1 MKKKK
6 LLIFGAGNHS
16 NVVANL
22 IIDKFDIIGYVTS
35 KKISKGLSNNKKIY
49 SLNKNNILKITANKS
64 FFSIIAI
71 GDNKIRKKIFNH
83 IKKLDLKIKWLS
95 IISPYAI
102 ISKDVTIGEGSLVM
116 PGCIVNNGTRIKD
129 HCIINTGS
137 IIEHDNYFDNF
148 SSCGPG
154 VVTGGNVRVGE
165 GSYVGIGSVVKE
177 KIVINNNVFI
187 GGNSFINKNCKK
199 NSLYYG
205 NPIKLIS

>member
-1 MKKKK
+1 MRKKK
-6 LLIFGAGNHS
+6 LLIFGAGNQS
-16 NVVANL
+16 NVVTKL
-22 IIDKFDIIGYVTS
+22 IEEKFDILGYVTS
-35 KKISKGLSNNKKIY
+35 KKMTKNTPTNKKIY
-49 SLNKNNILKITANKS
+49 SLTKNNLLKITNNKS

-71 GDNKIRKKIFNH
+71 GDNKIRKKIFENVE
-83 IKKLDLKIKWLS
+83 KFNLKIKWLS
-95 IISPYAI
+95 IISSNSI
-102 ISKDVTIGEGSLVM
+102 ISKDVIIGDGSLVM
-116 PGCIVNNGTRIKD
+116 PGCIINNGTRIKD

-154 VVTGGNVRVGE
+154 VVTGGNVTLGKL
-165 GSYVGIGSVVKE
+165 SHIGIGSAVKE
-177 KIVINNNVFI
+177 KIKINDNVFI

>member
-1 MKKKK
+1 MSKKK
-6 LLIFGAGNHS
+6 LLIFGAGNQS
-16 NVVANL
+16 NVVTKL
-22 IIDKFDIIGYVTS
+22 IEDKFNILGYVTS
-35 KKISKGLSNNKKIY
+35 KNITKSMTNNKKIY
-49 SLNKNNILKITANKS
+49 SLTKNNLVKITENKS

-71 GDNKIRKKIFNH
+71 GDNKTRKKIFNN
-83 IKKLDLKIKWLS
+83 IKKFNLKIKWLS
-95 IISPYAI
+95 IISPNSI
-102 ISKDVTIGEGSLVM
+102 ISKDVIIGKGSLVM
-116 PGCIVNNGTRIKD
+116 PGCIINNGTRIKD

-165 GSYVGIGSVVKE
+165 SSYIGIGSVVKE
-177 KIVINNNVFI
+177 KIMIDDNVFI